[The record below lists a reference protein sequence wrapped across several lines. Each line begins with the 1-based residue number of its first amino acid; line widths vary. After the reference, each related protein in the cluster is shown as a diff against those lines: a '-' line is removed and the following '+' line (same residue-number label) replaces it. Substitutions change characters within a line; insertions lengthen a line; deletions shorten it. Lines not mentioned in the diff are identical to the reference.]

1 MQYFNPTMEMPVRFS
16 RFSVAATTAVLLSLP
31 MLASA
36 SCCTT
41 GGNGVQTANA
51 GLGESQPVA
60 VNSSLDPAWF
70 VYAFQRDGVTYY
82 QVNDSV
88 GQVVLI
94 IGNIDSTF
102 WTLPAGNASVRV
114 SLPSQRLAVPATA
127 RRRLVFQASDFS
139 LAVHGEGQGAIWS
152 VEPAASGK

>member
-1 MQYFNPTMEMPVRFS
+1 MQYLNSTMEMPVRFS
-16 RFSVAATTAVLLSLP
+16 RFSVAATTAVLLSMP
-31 MLASA
+31 MLALA

-41 GGNGVQTANA
+41 GGNGIQTANA

-82 QVNDSV
+82 QVNDSA

-94 IGNIDSTF
+94 IANIDSTF
-102 WTLPAGNASVRV
+102 WTLPAGSASVRV
-114 SLPSQRLAVPATA
+114 SLPSQRLVVPATA
-127 RRRLVFQASDFS
+127 RKRLVFQASDFS
-139 LAVHGEGQGAIWS
+139 LILHGEGQAAIWS
-152 VEPAASGK
+152 VEPAAGGK